1 MVRTFNI
8 VSSPLKSGEGLIFKN
23 LDKEE
28 GHEKIAQK

>member
-1 MVRTFNI
+1 MVRIFNI
-8 VSSPLKSGEGLIFKN
+8 VSSPLKSGEGHEN